1 MEFKYGGYT
10 LDDEM
15 VYVDRD
21 GDLVC
26 VWLSKGYLQWRYEKD
41 SNSIG
46 WQDLDY
52 DYIDGFRPV
61 GDVLVKE
68 KSYQI
73 GKYYLMN
80 NGGDSLFKKLAKI
93 EGRYMDDIFVDEDGT
108 RWRGIEVVDP
118 ECLGQFE

>member
-1 MEFKYGGYT
+1 M
-10 LDDEM
+10 
-15 VYVDRD
+15 
-21 GDLVC
+21 
-26 VWLSKGYLQWRYEKD
+26 
-41 SNSIG
+41 
-46 WQDLDY
+46 DY